1 MATNPQRFR
10 AEDLPTMPVP
20 DEILGYELVAG
31 ELLPVTPASPAH
43 NRALGVIWTALLNYE
58 AKTRSG
64 RVFYDS
70 WFKLGL
76 LRDPEQVR
84 APDLGWVGKSKLGTL
99 EQLPTMFNFAPDLAV
114 EVFSPANER
123 KTKDFQQRIRDYLDA
138 GVPLL
143 WIVYPDARYATVY
156 HPDGSARLLR
166 EHETLDGEDV
176 LPGLRISLEAV
187 FQATELN
194 L

>member
-1 MATNPQRFR
+1 MATNPRPVR
-10 AEDLPTMPVP
+10 AEDLPTIPVP

-43 NRALGVIWTALLNYE
+43 NCALGVIWTALLDYE
-58 AKTRSG
+58 AETRSG

-76 LRDPEQVR
+76 TRDPEQVR
-84 APDLGWVGKSKLGTL
+84 APDLGWVGRTKLRTL
-99 EQLPTMFNFAPDLAV
+99 ERLPTMFAFAPDLAV

-138 GVPLL
+138 DVPLL
-143 WIVYPDARYATVY
+143 WVLYPDARYATVY
-156 HPDGSARLLR
+156 HADGSARLLR

-176 LPGLRISLEAV
+176 LPGLHIPLEAV
-187 FQATELN
+187 FRATELN
-194 L
+194 V